1 MDETTWLI
9 GENGYPTNKEFIDI
23 PKKAMEKPYPFAVW
37 RIDSMSN
44 RGFPF
49 NELLPDISGID
60 MWALERENVIRVY
73 DISEPQDGFKSNG
86 LAILHPISCISKHND
101 DVWDVEIVHALDEWG
116 KWKTLLVQNVLKVD
130 GQLFRV
136 DIQTLAIDE
145 NERTVTVHAKHIT
158 CDMADEL
165 IFRATF
171 PGGNGE
177 KFIDFCFS
185 ATDPHIA
192 DAGYGAYKFDVHS
205 DIDTVQDSDEYE
217 NVSLWAALVGADNSM
232 LNRYGGELYRDN
244 FYVSINKRM
253 QYAKDN
259 AFNLRY
265 SLDMEGISQQIN
277 YSDFC
282 TELHTVD
289 NWGNEFWV
297 SYMGMEWAIHH
308 PITRSVKFNYS
319 EFEGSV
325 EKLSRDSMAYWAT
338 VSNPKVIYKVRIAS
352 IKNDPR
358 YSDFLEL
365 QNYNYGDSGTIYCPE
380 LDIST
385 TQKIIEIEK
394 NEVTGDIISMTLGN
408 IQESII
414 RPKYMG
420 STISSGNTAGDKQL
434 QAMQDKLT
442 QLEFDIN
449 ITTPITTID
458 GKYLTTSDEKY
469 LQYKGE

>member
-1 MDETTWLI
+1 MEETTWVM
-9 GENGYPTNKEFIDI
+9 GADGFPTNTEFVYI
-23 PKKAMEKPYPFAVW
+23 PSDSMEKPYPHAMW
-37 RIDSMSN
+37 RIEPGVN
-44 RGFPF
+44 NGLPF
-49 NELLPDISGID
+49 NKLLPDISGID
-60 MWALERENVIRVY
+60 IWALERENVIRIY

-86 LAILHPISCISKHND
+86 LAILHPISCTSKHNAD
-101 DVWDVEIVHALDEWG
+101 IWDVEVIHPIDEWG

-136 DIQTLAIDE
+136 DVQTLEIDE
-145 NERTVTVHAKHIT
+145 NNRTVTVHAGHIT

-165 IFRATF
+165 ILEADF

-177 KFIDFCFS
+177 RFIDFCFS
-185 ATDPHIA
+185 STVPHIA
-192 DAGYGAYKFDVHS
+192 EVGYGAYKFDVHS
-205 DIDTVQDSDEYE
+205 DIDTIQGSDRYE
-217 NVSLWAALVGADNSM
+217 NVSLWAALVGADNCM

-265 SLDMEGISQQIN
+265 SLDMEGISQCID

-282 TELHTVD
+282 TELHTTD
-289 NWGNEFWV
+289 NWGNYFAV
-297 SYMGMEWAIHH
+297 SYVGAEWAIHH
-308 PITRSVKFNYS
+308 PITRAVKFNYT
-319 EFEGSV
+319 EFEGSM
-325 EKLSRDSMAYWAT
+325 ENLSRDSMAYWAT
-338 VSNPKVIYKVRIAS
+338 VSNPKVTYKVRIAS

-385 TQKIIEIEK
+385 TQKITEIEK
-394 NEVTGDIISMTLGN
+394 NELTDDIISMTLGN
-408 IQESII
+408 LQESII

-434 QAMQDKLT
+434 QAMQERIT
-442 QLEFDIN
+442 ELEFDVN
-449 ITTPITTID
+449 ITAPITTID